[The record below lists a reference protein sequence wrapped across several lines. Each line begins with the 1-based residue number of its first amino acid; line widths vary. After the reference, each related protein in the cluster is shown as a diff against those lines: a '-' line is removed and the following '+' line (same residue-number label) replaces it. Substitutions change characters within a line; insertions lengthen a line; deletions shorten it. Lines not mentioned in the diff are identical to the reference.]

1 MKNIKLIRVDDRLI
15 HGQVVTSWITQT
27 GNKNLSNTAKILY
40 SLFLDRL
47 KFAVQNG
54 WVDGEGDLFV
64 IYPKSEM
71 KKDLNTTRY
80 GVDQAVQEWKLNEF
94 NGEQVLILLKKV
106 DALKRLYEQGL
117 YFDSVQIGGLASG
130 PERKPVVKA
139 IGLSEQDAI
148 DLNFLSEYG
157 VNVYSTVGQG
167 TDVEIT
173 IPVDYKNDREKD
185 NEERT
190 AEN

>member
-27 GNKNLSNTAKILY
+27 GSKKIIIIDDELYENEFLKDVFAAAAPRGIPVEVAK
-40 SLFLDRL
+40 
-47 KFAVQNG
+47 
-54 WVDGEGDLFV
+54 
-64 IYPKSEM
+64 
-71 KKDLNTTRY
+71 
-80 GVDQAVQEWKLNEF
+80 VDQAVQEWKLNEF

-157 VNVYSTVGQG
+157 VNV
-167 TDVEIT
+167 
-173 IPVDYKNDREKD
+173 
-185 NEERT
+185 
-190 AEN
+190 

>member
-27 GNKNLSNTAKILY
+27 GSKKIIIIDDELYENEFLKDVFAAAAPRGIPVAVAK
-40 SLFLDRL
+40 
-47 KFAVQNG
+47 
-54 WVDGEGDLFV
+54 
-64 IYPKSEM
+64 
-71 KKDLNTTRY
+71 
-80 GVDQAVQEWKLNEF
+80 VDQAVQEWKLNEF

-157 VNVYSTVGQG
+157 VNVYFQSMPGEKEISLETVLGKHFKH
-167 TDVEIT
+167 IK
-173 IPVDYKNDREKD
+173 KN
-185 NEERT
+185 
-190 AEN
+190 